1 MARSTKKQG
10 GGSKTKPTGK
20 GLSKASPADCLA
32 AGREQLLEG
41 WLANVKALPDARILE
56 LLPEAD
62 VRAEMDRLLSSLL
75 AAYRSGP
82 VEEFD
87 APAYAELVELVREVS
102 ATWANRGLRASEM
115 AHWLFSLG
123 AAMRQVLTE
132 ALGQEPAAMRQAI
145 ADAARLTDRLL
156 LAGIETFES
165 VRDDII
171 AQQSRSILE
180 MSTPVIKLWDRVV
193 MLPLV
198 GVIDTPRARQVME
211 RLLNSIVQTESRVAI
226 LDVTGVPMIDTRVAQ
241 HLMKTVAAAE
251 MMGAEVIVTGISP
264 DAAQAL
270 IKLGIQADALN
281 TKGTLQAGVAE
292 AFRLLGLKVAE
303 T

>member
-1 MARSTKKQG
+1 
-10 GGSKTKPTGK
+10 
-20 GLSKASPADCLA
+20 
-32 AGREQLLEG
+32 
-41 WLANVKALPDARILE
+41 
-56 LLPEAD
+56 
-62 VRAEMDRLLSSLL
+62 
-75 AAYRSGP
+75 
-82 VEEFD
+82 
-87 APAYAELVELVREVS
+87 
-102 ATWANRGLRASEM
+102 LRASEM

-132 ALGQEPAAMRQAI
+132 GLGQEPPAMRQAI

-180 MSTPVIKLWDRVV
+180 ISTPVIKLWERVV

-241 HLMKTVAAAE
+241 HLMKTVAAAK

-292 AFRLLGLKVAE
+292 AFRLLGLKVIE
-303 T
+303 E

>member
-1 MARSTKKQG
+1 M
-10 GGSKTKPTGK
+10 
-20 GLSKASPADCLA
+20 A
-32 AGREQLLEG
+32 AGRGRLLKN
-41 WLANVKALPDARILE
+41 WLANVKSLPGARILE
-56 LLPEAD
+56 LVPEAD
-62 VRAEMDRLLSSLL
+62 VRAEMDRLVEVLP
-75 AAYRSGP
+75 AAFRAGP
-82 VEEFD
+82 AEELE
-87 APAYAELVELVREVS
+87 APALAELVELVRDVS
-102 ATWANRGLRASEM
+102 ATWAKRGLGVSEM

-123 AAMRQVLTE
+123 AAMREVLMEKFSRDVPALRE
-132 ALGQEPAAMRQAI
+132 AVSDAI
-145 ADAARLTDRLL
+145 RLTDKLL

-165 VRDDII
+165 ARDEII
-171 AQQSRSILE
+171 AQQSRSIME
-180 MSTPVIKLWDRVV
+180 VSTPVIKLWERVV

-292 AFRLLGLKVAE
+292 AFRLLGLKVTE

>member
-1 MARSTKKQG
+1 MAKSTKRQAG
-10 GGSKTKPTGK
+10 RSKTRPTGK
-20 GLSKASPADCLA
+20 GPSKASPADCLA
-32 AGREQLLEG
+32 AGRGRLLKN
-41 WLANVKALPDARILE
+41 WLANVKSLPGARILE
-56 LLPEAD
+56 LVPEAD
-62 VRAEMDRLLSSLL
+62 VRAEMDRLVEVLP
-75 AAYRSGP
+75 AAFRAGP
-82 VEEFD
+82 AEELE
-87 APAYAELVELVREVS
+87 APALAELVELVRDVS
-102 ATWANRGLRASEM
+102 ATWAKRGLGVSEM

-123 AAMRQVLTE
+123 AAMREVLMEKFSRDVPALRE
-132 ALGQEPAAMRQAI
+132 AVSDAI
-145 ADAARLTDRLL
+145 RLTDKLL

-165 VRDDII
+165 ARDEII
-171 AQQSRSILE
+171 AQQSRSIME
-180 MSTPVIKLWDRVV
+180 VSTPVIKLWERVV

-303 T
+303 A